1 MPNYPVPPGR
11 RIAYDRDDCQVVRW
25 QDNLSGITELSAANI
40 QDINDEADDTLG
52 IISGTIFPG
61 VSIYLAFLLPQA
73 VKLLDLKLSY
83 TRTVSGGTT
92 TPVTVEYSDD
102 TTNGRDGTWATAASG
117 IVADVNQPARP
128 DYRTDIAAIGAA
140 ATHLAYRLK
149 FAVTGGSSLLTL
161 AVRLVHMYGPEH
173 GPTDRLAFWHP
184 TLDQEL
190 TPDFDFEDI
199 ARGASVIKQFR
210 IKNVSALTANGVDV
224 TVSQGPSYGSASS
237 WTLLSLDDITY
248 AQTRTVGDLGVGVI
262 SNVLYLRAEPPVGAE
277 LDVLTMRV
285 TPVAVGGYT

>member
-1 MPNYPVPPGR
+1 MPNYPTPPGR

-25 QDNLSGITELSAANI
+25 QDDLSSITELSAANI
-40 QDINDEADDTLG
+40 QDINDEDDDV
-52 IISGTIFPG
+52 
-61 VSIYLAFLLPQA
+61 VSILTSPVDLDDAVYLAFLFSQA
-73 VKLLDLKLSY
+73 VKLLDLKLSF
-83 TRTVSGGTT
+83 TQGGLGSDDA
-92 TPVTVEYSDD
+92 VAVEYSDD

-117 IVADVNQPARP
+117 IAAEIDEPARP
-128 DYRTDIAAIGAA
+128 GYRTGIAAIGAA
-140 ATHLAYRLK
+140 AAHLAYRLK
-149 FAVTGGSSLLTL
+149 FTRIGAFDRTALSIK
-161 AVRLVHMYGPEH
+161 LVHMYGPEH

-199 ARGASVIKQFR
+199 ARGASVTKQFR
-210 IKNVSALTANGVDV
+210 IKNLSALTANDIDI
-224 TVSQGPSYGSASS
+224 TVAQGPSYGNASS

-248 AQTRTVGDLGVGVI
+248 AQTRTVGTLGAGVI
-262 SNVLYLRAEPPVGAE
+262 SSILYLRAEPPVGAE

>member
-1 MPNYPVPPGR
+1 MPNYPVPPSR

-25 QDNLSGITELSAANI
+25 QDDLSGITELSAANI

-52 IISGTIFPG
+52 ILTDTVPVG

-83 TRTVSGGTT
+83 TQAGAGSLTVTVS
-92 TPVTVEYSDD
+92 VEYSDD
-102 TTNGRDGTWATAASG
+102 TTNGQDGTWATAAAD
-117 IVADVNQPARP
+117 IAADVGQPARP
-128 DYRTDIAAIGAA
+128 DYRTDIVAIGAA
-140 ATHLAYRLK
+140 AAHLAYRLK
-149 FAVTGGSSLLTL
+149 FAFTGGTALSAL

-199 ARGASVIKQFR
+199 ARGASVTKQFR
-210 IKNVSALTANGVDV
+210 IKNVSALTANDIDV
-224 TVSQGPSYGSASS
+224 TVSQGPSYGNASS

-248 AQTRTVGDLGVGVI
+248 AQTRTVGDLGAGVI
-262 SNVLYLRAEPPVGAE
+262 SSVLYLRAEPPVGAE